1 MTGCKKSWRFRPVR
15 PPLGLFAVLLCVAGC
30 DNADRVGPKGANPG
44 STTSRVVTT
53 GPAGS
58 AAIRGVVSFKGTPP
72 EGEEI
77 DGSRCHTGAGTIR
90 VAPVAVGSDGGLKDV
105 IAYVKD
111 PAVAP
116 GSAPDAPAVLDQVN
130 CRYVPH
136 VLGVS
141 VGQVLRV
148 KSSDPTMHNVHTLSD
163 VNPSSNFGMTR
174 AGESRDLKFERP
186 ERFAVKCDVH
196 PWMTAHV
203 YVLDHPF
210 FAVTGDDGR
219 FEIKGLPAGEHTL
232 VFSHPFLGDRERRV
246 TVETDGAVAE
256 LDVTF
261 GKGEK

>member
-1 MTGCKKSWRFRPVR
+1 MTVRKKSWWSGVAY
-15 PPLGLFAVLLCVAGC
+15 PPLAGVTILFAVSC
-30 DNADRVGPKGANPG
+30 DNTDPGAQKGIGPGAP
-44 STTSRVVTT
+44 TSRVVTT

-58 AAIRGVVSFKGTPP
+58 AVVRGAVSFNGTPP

-77 DGSRCHTGAGTIR
+77 DGSRCHAGAGTIR
-90 VAPVAVGSDGGLKDV
+90 VAPVTVGSGGGLKDV

-111 PAVAP
+111 PAVVPAGAP
-116 GSAPDAPAVLDQVN
+116 GTPAVLDQLN
-130 CRYVPH
+130 CQYVPH

-174 AGESRDLKFERP
+174 AGESRDLTFAKP
-186 ERFAVKCDVH
+186 ERFVVKCDVH

-219 FEIKGLPAGEHTL
+219 FEIKGLPAGEHTV
-232 VFSHPFLGDRERRV
+232 VFSHPLLGDRERRV
-246 TVETDGAVAE
+246 TVGADGTTAE
-256 LDVTF
+256 LAVTF
-261 GKGEK
+261 EKGK

>member
-1 MTGCKKSWRFRPVR
+1 MRRRKKSWSLRVAY
-15 PPLGLFAVLLCVAGC
+15 PPLVGVAILVGVAAC
-30 DNADRVGPKGANPG
+30 DSADPGARKESAAG
-44 STTSRVVTT
+44 SPTTRVVTT

-58 AAIRGVVSFKGTPP
+58 AVIRGVVSFKGTPP

-90 VAPVAVGSDGGLKDV
+90 VAPVTVGSGGGLKDV
-105 IAYVKD
+105 IAYVRD
-111 PAVAP
+111 PAVVP
-116 GSAPDAPAVLDQVN
+116 GSVPDVPAVLDQVN
-130 CRYVPH
+130 CQYVPH

-163 VNPSSNFGMTR
+163 VNPSSNFGMTK
-174 AGESRDLKFERP
+174 AGESRDLTFGKP
-186 ERFAVKCDVH
+186 ERFAVRCDVH

-219 FEIKGLPAGEHTL
+219 FEIKGLPAGEHTV

-246 TVETDGAVAE
+246 TVGTDGTTTQ

-261 GKGEK
+261 EKGK